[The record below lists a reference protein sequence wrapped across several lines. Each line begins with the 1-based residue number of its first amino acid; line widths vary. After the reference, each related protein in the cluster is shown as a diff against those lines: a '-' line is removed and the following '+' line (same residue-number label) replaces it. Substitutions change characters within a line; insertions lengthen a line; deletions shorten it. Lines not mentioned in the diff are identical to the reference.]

1 MSPSQFNNRAPG
13 LSLPQSKPSPIR
25 YVIAALLL
33 ALVSIFIYS
42 AVKASAD
49 RQPEIQIVS
58 PSASTVVKGQMTLR
72 FKVDGLSSD
81 QYEPFWAV
89 GNDQWNRMTTV
100 NGISTAEVD
109 TTHWNWNADNSYT
122 FSFIALKKE
131 NWQPIIKT
139 QSYVLSTQ
147 AVQAPVA
154 QSLFTLPTQPT
165 QTPLV
170 QTAPLAAE
178 KTSKSDTL
186 YVDPDSDAQ
195 AKARA
200 WAETHPEDK
209 PALDK
214 LTSQPLANWYG
225 GWNQNVT
232 ADVDRYVSGA
242 ANVNQVPVLVA
253 YNIPHRDCGSYSAG
267 GVSDSLAYSRWMSDF
282 AKGVNGRKAIVI
294 LEPDALAGFDC
305 LSKQAQTDRANMVRS
320 AVETLKTSADV
331 KVYLDAGHPEW
342 QSVSE
347 MAQRLKQAGVEKS
360 DGFSLNVSNFTS
372 TDKNISYGTDLSR
385 KLNAAH
391 FIIDTSR
398 NGAGSTPNNEWC
410 NPSGVKTGVNPSLQ
424 TGNKLV
430 DAFVW
435 VKAPGGSDGTCGN
448 AQMGTSAPA
457 AGEWWPQYA
466 LSILR

>member
-25 YVIAALLL
+25 YVIAMLLL
-33 ALVSIFIYS
+33 GLVSVSIYH
-42 AVKASAD
+42 AVNASAN
-49 RQPEIQIVS
+49 RQPEIQIIS
-58 PSASTVVKGQMTLR
+58 PSASTVTKGHMTLR
-72 FKVDGLSSD
+72 FKVDGLSTD

-89 GNDQWNRMTTV
+89 GDDQWNRMTTA

-109 TTHWNWNADNSYT
+109 TAHWNWKSDNSYT

-131 NWQPIIKT
+131 NWQPIIKR
-139 QSYVLSTQ
+139 QSYVLSTL
-147 AVQAPVA
+147 VTPAPVA
-154 QSLFTLPTQPT
+154 QPLFTLPTQT
-165 QTPLV
+165 AQTPPV
-170 QTAPLAAE
+170 MTVPSMSE
-178 KTSKSDTL
+178 KTDNTETL
-186 YVDPDSDAQ
+186 YVDPNSDAQ
-195 AKARA
+195 EKARA
-200 WAETHPEDK
+200 WAIAHPQDK
-209 PALDK
+209 PILDK

-242 ANVNQVPVLVA
+242 ANVDQVPVLVA

-294 LEPDALAGFDC
+294 LEPDALAGFEC
-305 LSKQAQTDRANMVRS
+305 LSKKARSDRADMLRS
-320 AVETLKTSADV
+320 AVETLKTNADV

-347 MAQRLKQAGVEKS
+347 MAQRLKQAGVQKS

-372 TDKNISYGTDLSR
+372 TDKNIAYGTDLSR
-385 KLNAAH
+385 KLDAAH

-410 NPSGVKTGVNPSLQ
+410 NPSGVKAGINPSLQ

-448 AQMGTSAPA
+448 TQMGTSAPA